1 MSSFDASNTCPEMAL
16 IADELMSWAT
26 IYNRDCRRDLSQ
38 QTRLGKMHFQL
49 SRAFEYFTR
58 KFC

>member
-1 MSSFDASNTCPEMAL
+1 MSAFDSKNTCPEMDL
-16 IADELMSWAT
+16 IADELMSWAS
-26 IYNRDCRRDLSQ
+26 IYNLDCRRTKS

-49 SRAFEYFTR
+49 SRAFEYFSR